1 MTVDSS
7 RYTRV
12 PFDAASYEA
21 ETMRS
26 NQDGSCPIC
35 KIASDPASHGHH
47 AIYRDSI
54 SIAFLNKWPALFGY
68 CLLAP
73 LEHRVNVV
81 ADFSEDEY
89 ANLQRKVYRLGRAL
103 SAAVPTDRLYVLS
116 LGSHQG
122 NAHVHW
128 HLAPLPP
135 GVPYEQQQVA
145 AMTLAH
151 GYLDIPA
158 AEQADLTTRI
168 RRLMEIDHT
177 T

>member
-1 MTVDSS
+1 VNWS
-7 RYTRV
+7 
-12 PFDAASYEA
+12 AAIAKLFVEHYDEKA
-21 ETMRS
+21 ARWQPCGHVRRS
-26 NQDGSCPIC
+26 
-35 KIASDPASHGHH
+35 
-47 AIYRDSI
+47 
-54 SIAFLNKWPALFGY
+54 GY
-68 CLLAP
+68 LCVLRAQLTCLLAP

-89 ANLQRKVYRLGRAL
+89 ANLQRRVYRLGRAL
-103 SAAVPTDRLYVLS
+103 SAAVPTERLYVLS
-116 LGSHQG
+116 LRSHQG

-158 AEQADLTTRI
+158 AEQADLTMRI
-168 RRLMEIDHT
+168 RRLMEIDRT